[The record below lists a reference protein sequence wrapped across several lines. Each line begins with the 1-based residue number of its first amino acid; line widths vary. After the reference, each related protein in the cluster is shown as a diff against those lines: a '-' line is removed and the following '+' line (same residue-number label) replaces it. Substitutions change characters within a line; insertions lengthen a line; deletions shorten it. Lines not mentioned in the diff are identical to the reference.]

1 MAIRRLFDRA
11 QKEIGLLPF
20 IGTVSGAGN
29 ASGSLGT
36 VVLSTF
42 GGSSTGE
49 AVASGGLQT
58 ITLVSLGGSGSGGGT
73 ASGTFQ
79 TATVSAPTGN
89 ATGGAIGSSGLNTIA
104 LSGLGGSGSGA
115 ANVSGSLTS
124 IALSGFTGSGSGGA
138 SASGTL
144 QTITI
149 VAPTGSATGGA
160 VATSNFTTIS
170 TSGLAGLGAG
180 GASVSG
186 SLPTVSLSGLT
197 GSGSGGATANGNLSS
212 ISIVAFSGSA
222 TGVVSG
228 SAFGNLP
235 TIILS
240 SFSGTATGEGNAF
253 GILPSVQI
261 LSAES
266 VGSGGGA
273 AFGGF
278 GTVSVVA
285 FTGNAVIT
293 VGGWGPTTLK
303 ETANATTSQLVVDYS
318 PLFPQNVP
326 FDIVID
332 SEIIVVRAIQ
342 IRLEHN
348 DVILTVLRG
357 QESTD
362 PTKHLAGRSVV
373 PVLTKKSF
381 LTITDDKGHSSVAP
395 VAATS
400 ITIGQTNGNSI
411 FLVDPLTN
419 DWRRF
424 SAEAY
429 TLPPILADG
438 ECADIFA
445 HWNESM
451 LETLYF
457 MAIWSGSS
465 PRQSFSY
472 RNGVKIRNDGPTV
485 RRYIG
490 TIQRQG
496 SLFTP
501 NAYRVNLAAAN
512 NPTVR
517 HEGFKVVRLNPTAA
531 NVAVHGLQSARDG
544 SRVILSNISSTRAV
558 LLRHSSTS
566 ALTNEKMLLPNAAN
580 LSLPPGG
587 GVVCVYDVVSRAW
600 RIVNNCFVRSPHG
613 NDPNLVQNALEDGDG
628 NLLAYFD
635 GLTDVILYQGN

>member
-1 MAIRRLFDRA
+1 MAIRRLFDQA

-36 VVLSTF
+36 IVLSAF

-49 AVASGGLQT
+49 AVASGDLQT
-58 ITLVSLGGSGSGGGT
+58 ITLVSLGGNGSGGGT

-79 TATVSAPTGN
+79 NATVST
-89 ATGGAIGSSGLNTIA
+89 
-104 LSGLGGSGSGA
+104 
-115 ANVSGSLTS
+115 
-124 IALSGFTGSGSGGA
+124 
-138 SASGTL
+138 
-144 QTITI
+144 
-149 VAPTGSATGGA
+149 PTGSATGGA

-170 TSGLAGLGAG
+170 TGGLAGSGAG
-180 GASVSG
+180 GASVGG
-186 SLPTVSLSGLT
+186 SLPTVNLSGLT

-212 ISIVAFSGSA
+212 VSIVAFSGSA

-253 GILPSVQI
+253 GILPSVQT
-261 LSAES
+261 LSFES
-266 VGSGGGA
+266 VGSGGGTA
-273 AFGGF
+273 SGGF
-278 GTVSVVA
+278 SSISIVP
-285 FTGNAVIT
+285 FTGSAVVT

-303 ETANATTSQLVVDYS
+303 ETANSSTPQLVVVYS

-332 SEIIVVRAIQ
+332 SEIIVVQAVQ
-342 IRLEHN
+342 IRIEHN
-348 DVILTVLRG
+348 DAILTVSRG
-357 QESTD
+357 QESTTA
-362 PTKHLAGRSVV
+362 TKHLAGRQVV
-373 PVLTKKSF
+373 PVLTKKTF
-381 LTITDDKGHSSVAP
+381 LAITDDKGFSSVAP
-395 VAATS
+395 IPSTS
-400 ITIGQTNGNSI
+400 ISIGQTSGNSI
-411 FLVDPLTN
+411 SLVDPLTN
-419 DWRRF
+419 EWRRF
-424 SAEAY
+424 SADSY
-429 TLPPILADG
+429 VLPPLLADG
-438 ECADIFA
+438 ECADVFA
-445 HWNESM
+445 HWNESIQ
-451 LETLYF
+451 ETLYF
-457 MAIWSGSS
+457 MAIWSGGN
-465 PRQSFSY
+465 PRPATVL
-472 RNGVKIRNDGPTV
+472 RNGVKVRNDGPTV

-490 TIQRQG
+490 TVQRQG

-501 NAYRVNLAAAN
+501 NAYRVNLTAAN

-517 HEGFKVVRLNPTAA
+517 HEGFKVVRLNPTVA
-531 NVAVHGLQSARDG
+531 NVAIHGLQSARDG
-544 SRVILSNISSTRAV
+544 TRVILNNISSARAV

-566 ALTNEKMLLPNAAN
+566 ALTNEKMLLPNASN

-613 NDPNLVQNALEDGDG
+613 NDPDLVQNALEDGDG